1 MSHHMLQVRLNA
13 AIKKSEF
20 QRKKERNLAKLE
32 ANIQSL
38 RGIILD
44 VSPKVNVPRG
54 KEKTFQHRW
63 IGVGVL
69 LYLGS
74 NPIL

>member
-1 MSHHMLQVRLNA
+1 MLQVRLNA
-13 AIKKSEF
+13 PIKKIRVS
-20 QRKKERNLAKLE
+20 KKERNLAKLE

-44 VSPKVNVPRG
+44 LSPKVNVPRG

-63 IGVGVL
+63 VGVGVL
-69 LYLGS
+69 LYLGG

>member
-1 MSHHMLQVRLNA
+1 MLQVRLNA
-13 AIKKSEF
+13 PIKKIRVS
-20 QRKKERNLAKLE
+20 KKERNLAKLE

-44 VSPKVNVPRG
+44 LSPKVNVPRG

-63 IGVGVL
+63 VGVGVL
-69 LYLGS
+69 LYLGC